1 MGNAEPARR
10 PRGSQPAPA
19 LLLLAAATTL
29 LLLPGARGR
38 PAEEDEELVQPALE
52 RAPGHTTTHLRLDA
66 FGRRLHLELQ
76 PDRGFLAPGFTLQTV
91 GRRPGPD
98 ALGPDAAGDLAH
110 CFYSGT
116 VNGDSGSA
124 AALSLCEGVR
134 GAFYLQGE
142 EYFIQP
148 APVAAT
154 VRLAPAA
161 AAAAAAGEEPP
172 ERPQFH
178 LLRRRR
184 RGGGGAKCGVTD
196 DETRLG
202 RGEGPAGEDA
212 GAQWPRRDP
221 APQRAGQPTGIDPWR
236 VALTCL
242 SIHPTLPTV
251 SVRRVRRVNCSQA
264 GTDVRGPDGGLMWV
278 EVWVGELI
286 PSLLEQNPVCP
297 NNEWSREV
305 RQIHDFLLRRS
316 VSTGKGRADNP
327 TPSTLVQC
335 ERV

>member
-10 PRGSQPAPA
+10 PRGSQSASA

-29 LLLPGARGR
+29 LLLPGAHGR

-52 RAPGHTTTHLRLDA
+52 RAPGYTTTHLRLDA
-66 FGRRLHLELQ
+66 FGRQLHLELQ
-76 PDRGFLAPGFTLQTV
+76 PDRGFLAPGFTVQTV

-148 APVAAT
+148 APVAAA
-154 VRLAPAA
+154 VRLAP

-172 ERPQFH
+172 ERLQFH

-221 APQRAGQPTGIDPWR
+221 SPQQAGQPTGIDP
-236 VALTCL
+236 
-242 SIHPTLPTV
+242 
-251 SVRRVRRVNCSQA
+251 
-264 GTDVRGPDGGLMWV
+264 
-278 EVWVGELI
+278 
-286 PSLLEQNPVCP
+286 
-297 NNEWSREV
+297 
-305 RQIHDFLLRRS
+305 
-316 VSTGKGRADNP
+316 
-327 TPSTLVQC
+327 
-335 ERV
+335 